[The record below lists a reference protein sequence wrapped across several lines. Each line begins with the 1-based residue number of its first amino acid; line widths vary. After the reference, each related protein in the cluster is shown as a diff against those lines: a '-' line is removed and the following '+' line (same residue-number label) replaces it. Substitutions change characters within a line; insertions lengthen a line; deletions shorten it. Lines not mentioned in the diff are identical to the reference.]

1 MSSTYHGHFDCFS
14 GAAGDMLLSS
24 CLDASGNPIE
34 LAKHVSKCISMG
46 MPELAGEFEIQTK
59 RVWRGG
65 MGSIAGLHVTV
76 LSKYHHESAPV
87 PKRKTDDDDDQLHHH
102 HSHQHDHQHS
112 SHQHSN
118 VGDHDHSHDHA
129 HDHNSHSHDH
139 SSSSTTKGP
148 LRNLREIKMLIE
160 NSSDEFIDPWV
171 KTMAIL
177 TFTEL
182 AHAEATTHGAESIE
196 SVHFHEVGAIDSIVD
211 TVGTLIALHYLNVKS
226 FSCSRLPIGEGQV
239 WTDHGILPVPAPA
252 TLRLL
257 VDMPTCH
264 GPLGVI
270 TGELVTPTGAALL
283 RALTLK
289 YPRGID
295 AKETSTTTASS
306 SSSSSSSSATTTT
319 TTTTAKNNYKG
330 RPPNFTIRKIGIGA
344 GTKDFEKHPNIL
356 RLLLGDDIVT

>member
-1 MSSTYHGHFDCFS
+1 MDPPREGDDVPRVGIFVMLEY
-14 GAAGDMLLSS
+14 AAGGDLIHRLK
-24 CLDASGNPIE
+24 A
-34 LAKHVSKCISMG
+34 A
-46 MPELAGEFEIQTK
+46 A
-59 RVWRGG
+59 
-65 MGSIAGLHVTV
+65 GSITLFPWIDRIRCAMDVAEGMVYIHSQGFLHRDLKSLNILCDQSGRSMIADLGLAC
-76 LSKYHHESAPV
+76 SNIRPPANDNDDHH
-87 PKRKTDDDDDQLHHH
+87 DQQH
-102 HSHQHDHQHS
+102 HSHQHDHQSS
-112 SHQHSN
+112 SHQHD

-139 SSSSTTKGP
+139 SSSTSTKGP
-148 LRNLREIKMLIE
+148 LRNLREIKKLIE
-160 NSSDEFIDPWV
+160 HSSDEFIDPWV
-171 KTMAIL
+171 KTIAIL

-211 TVGTLIALHYLNVKS
+211 TVGTLIALHYLNVTS
-226 FSCSRLPIGEGQV
+226 FSCSRLPIGEGTV

-257 VDMPTCH
+257 VGMPTCP
-264 GPLGVI
+264 GPLGVV

-295 AKETSTTTASS
+295 AKETSTTTP
-306 SSSSSSSSATTTT
+306 T
-319 TTTTAKNNYKG
+319 KNNYKG